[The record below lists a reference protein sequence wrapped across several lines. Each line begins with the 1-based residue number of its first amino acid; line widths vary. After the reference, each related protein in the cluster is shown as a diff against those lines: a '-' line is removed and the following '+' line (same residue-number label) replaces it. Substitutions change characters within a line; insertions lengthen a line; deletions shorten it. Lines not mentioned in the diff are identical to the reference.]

1 MDFGPIFIP
10 YFTLGFLFNKHTQY
24 LYITKLII
32 GNAFSFRPKRRYAS
46 SFCSLPHIF
55 AKYFPNIY
63 WKRKIK
69 IKIKKIKERNKE
81 EVGSTRHTGNV
92 VGHPL
97 GVTFWH
103 IILLVTLS
111 VARSPSPIQ
120 NKQQKKKTVLFLIYP
135 SLYPPTPLIWICL
148 CLLSRHINTK
158 IMLKVL
164 CYVAPLLITSF
175 LSGCVVLVGSRS
187 SIICYLDCY

>member
-1 MDFGPIFIP
+1 VVEPSPWQVWVGRTTPVAHWGGSATPMAIPQIFFYFFFFLFFMDFGPIFIP

-120 NKQQKKKTVLFLIYP
+120 NKQLKKRQYYSSF
-135 SLYPPTPLIWICL
+135 TPLSIH
-148 CLLSRHINTK
+148 RH
-158 IMLKVL
+158 
-164 CYVAPLLITSF
+164 P
-175 LSGCVVLVGSRS
+175 
-187 SIICYLDCY
+187 